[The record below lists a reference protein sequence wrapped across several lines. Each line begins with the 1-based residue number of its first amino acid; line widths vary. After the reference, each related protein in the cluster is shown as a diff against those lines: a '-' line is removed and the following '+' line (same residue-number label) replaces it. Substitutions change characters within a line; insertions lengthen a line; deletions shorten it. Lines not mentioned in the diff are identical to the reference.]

1 MTLWK
6 KKNERDGEQ
15 MSDPGSGLGKR
26 GWQKKRVGGF
36 HYSDG
41 TVQYLDRDGCH
52 MTLHLPKLIRLQI
65 KNERILLDV
74 NFKIMFF
81 FCSLLL
87 HACYTEHCDILILS
101 WPSKVSI
108 ANASSEWEKKS
119 NAYYPAVT
127 WVRCVASKNMRV
139 RGRPTN
145 QAKPFQIIRSRI
157 PDSANDAPSFGLSFS
172 QTLARPGHTI
182 HSMSP
187 SSCEKSPIML
197 LTQIIHDGVP
207 NK

>member
-1 MTLWK
+1 MDLECLLLRKKKSDSKGFILYNSIYMTLWK

-15 MSDPGSGLGKR
+15 MSDPGSGLRKR

-87 HACYTEHCDILILS
+87 HACYTEHYDILILS

-108 ANASSEWEKKS
+108 ANASSEWEKK
-119 NAYYPAVT
+119 ATPTILQWLGWGVWPQKT
-127 WVRCVASKNMRV
+127 WEW
-139 RGRPTN
+139 GED
-145 QAKPFQIIRSRI
+145 Q
-157 PDSANDAPSFGLSFS
+157 
-172 QTLARPGHTI
+172 QTKQNLF
-182 HSMSP
+182 
-187 SSCEKSPIML
+187 KS
-197 LTQIIHDGVP
+197 
-207 NK
+207 